1 MTGITPNRDAFIRL
15 AKSDSTEPVVML
27 NLLKYKAGGGE
38 ERYSRYG
45 ATAAQLIEQ
54 RGGKVLW
61 SGTPFDV
68 LIGDEDADAWDAVV
82 LVEYPSAK
90 AFIDMIQS
98 PTYNEAHGDREA
110 GLERTRLIP
119 MRPRS

>member
-1 MTGITPNRDAFIRL
+1 MTGIAPNRDAFIRL

-38 ERYSRYG
+38 ASYGRYG
-45 ATAAQLIEQ
+45 AAASRLIEE

-68 LIGDEDADAWDAVV
+68 LIGDEDADAWDAVL
-82 LVEYPSAK
+82 LVEYPNPK

-98 PTYNEAHGDREA
+98 PAYNEAHGDREA
-110 GLERTRLIP
+110 GLERTKLIP